1 LSDAHFY
8 EELPVFDDFARITE
22 PGHYQAL
29 PEEWHVVIADV
40 EGSTAAIAAGRYK
53 EVNVVGAASIVAV
66 LNAHPHPPSV
76 GTRPLR
82 VPFVFG
88 GDGASLCVPDSVV
101 GPVREALLA
110 TKRMAREEFNL
121 ALRVGIVPVREI
133 HAAGHR
139 VLVARYRVSEHYTQ
153 AVFTGGGLA
162 FAEACLKDP
171 ERGRRYRLE
180 SGDGD
185 PAGRFAG
192 LECRWD
198 DIPSPHGETV
208 ALVAMAVA
216 PEPER
221 RAAVYRQVL
230 DRIRAIYGEDD
241 LCRPVRRDKLRLAR
255 SDRKL
260 AVEAH
265 VQSAGRGRLFRAGY
279 WVWLKLQMAVGYVVF
294 PRDLTFA
301 GVDWGEYQRE
311 VVANSDCRKFDDL
324 LREVLAGTPQQRE
337 ELTRALEELHR
348 QGELVYGLHAAPSA
362 LMTCVIFNRHGE
374 HVHFV
379 DSAQGGYAMAAAQ
392 MKQQRICAES
402 PTASPGP

>member
-1 LSDAHFY
+1 LSDPQFY
-8 EELPVFDDFARITE
+8 EHLPVFDDFALITE
-22 PGHYQAL
+22 PGHYQPV
-29 PEEWHVVIADV
+29 PEEWHVAVADV

-53 EVNVVGAASIVAV
+53 EVNVVGAASIIAV
-66 LNAHPHPPSV
+66 LNAIK
-76 GTRPLR
+76 PLR

-88 GDGASLCVPDSVV
+88 GDGASLCVPETVV

-110 TKRMAREEFNL
+110 TKRMAQEEFGL
-121 ALRVGIVPVREI
+121 ALRVGMVPVREI
-133 HAAGHR
+133 LAAGHQ
-139 VLVARYRVSEHYTQ
+139 VLVARYRVSAHYTQ

-171 ERGRRYRLE
+171 ERGQGYRLE
-180 SGDGD
+180 VGEADL
-185 PAGRFAG
+185 AGRFAG

-216 PEPER
+216 PGPER
-221 RAAVYRQVL
+221 RAAIYRQVL
-230 DRIRAIYGEDD
+230 DQIESIYGDD
-241 LCRPVRRDKLRLAR
+241 EFCRPVRLDRMRLAR
-255 SDRKL
+255 SDRQL
-260 AVEAH
+260 TVEAR
-265 VQSAGRGRLFRAGY
+265 VQSAGRGRLFRAAY
-279 WVWLKLQMAVGYVVF
+279 WVGLKLQMALGYVLF
-294 PRDLTFA
+294 PRNLRWG
-301 GVDWGEYQRE
+301 GVDWGAYQRE

-337 ELTRALEELHR
+337 ALTHALEELR
-348 QGELVYGLHAAPSA
+348 GQGELVYGLHAAPSA

-392 MKQQRICAES
+392 MKQQRSCAPS
-402 PTASPGP
+402 SK